1 MEDTPMNRV
10 HKWIVDQV
18 DLGWVKL
25 CSQDVDDLEISL
37 PLNFLPAEINEGQ
50 VLNLQI
56 MVDDQATEAALAD
69 VLEMVEVLS
78 VEDDGGDFD
87 L

>member
-1 MEDTPMNRV
+1 MEEMSMNRA

-18 DLGWVKL
+18 DQGWVKL
-25 CSQDVDDLEISL
+25 CAQDADDLEISL

-69 VLEMVEVLS
+69 VLEMVDVLS